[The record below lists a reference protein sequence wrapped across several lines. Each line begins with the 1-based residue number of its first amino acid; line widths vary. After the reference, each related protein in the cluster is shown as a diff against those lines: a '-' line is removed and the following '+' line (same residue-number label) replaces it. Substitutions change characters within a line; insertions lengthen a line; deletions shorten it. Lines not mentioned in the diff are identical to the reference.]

1 MSWQKSQLNF
11 DSHSAEELRE
21 ILYQLLPSL
30 EKLIPLA
37 REFCGKNTSA
47 STPPLCKSC
56 AERESCSEPCEKL
69 SSLLPKINSGKNNH
83 EKKAG
88 FNINRLQE
96 IEKTRLT
103 DLFEQYQACKHIF
116 TNKQW
121 SVIYLY
127 YHYGMT
133 QSQIA
138 NQLGKSRKSVSGI
151 FIRAKQKKEG
161 YYAQLRREKADY
173 LKKKTKSYDD

>member
-1 MSWQKSQLNF
+1 MINPKPQPDF
-11 DSHSAEELRE
+11 DLHSTEELRE
-21 ILYQLLPSL
+21 ILCQLLPSL

-37 REFCGKNTSA
+37 REFCGQNTSV
-47 STPPLCKSC
+47 STPPLCESC
-56 AERESCSEPCEKL
+56 TEREFCSEPCEKL
-69 SSLLPKINSGKNNH
+69 NSLLPKINSGKNNH
-83 EKKAG
+83 EKNAG
-88 FNINRLQE
+88 FNINTLQE

-103 DLFEQYQACKHIF
+103 DMFEQYQACKHIF

-121 SVIYLY
+121 SVVYLY
-127 YHYGMT
+127 YHEGMT

-138 NQLGKSRKSVSGI
+138 NQLGKSRKSVSGL

-161 YYAQLRREKADY
+161 YYAQLRREKVDH